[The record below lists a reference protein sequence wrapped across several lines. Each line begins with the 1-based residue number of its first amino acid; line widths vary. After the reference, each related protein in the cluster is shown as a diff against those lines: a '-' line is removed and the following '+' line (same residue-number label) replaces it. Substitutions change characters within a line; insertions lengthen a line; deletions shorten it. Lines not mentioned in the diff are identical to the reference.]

1 MAVTIQDIARHLDL
15 APSTISKAL
24 NDYPHISPATRVRVM
39 EAVRELGYYPS
50 AAARNLRRRKT
61 DRIGFLYGFVT
72 ADVGEY
78 ALRLINGAVNAA
90 EKAGYNVLL
99 YPLTGNQGEKLTRI
113 CNTGE
118 VEGLILMG
126 GEHLAESIKLLQKER
141 IPFVVL
147 NRQLDEPDVS
157 FVSADYHKVTYEAIH
172 HLIELGHKRIA
183 YVGQNAL
190 EKLNSD
196 RAFSFRQ
203 ILREADL
210 IVDDRLVTSADP
222 EPGAGYEVMRKL
234 LDLADPPTAVL
245 TIHDPLAI
253 ECLQAVVDA
262 GLRAPEDVAIIGS
275 DNLRE
280 SQSTKPP
287 LTTIHPPLA
296 EIGRQAMEG
305 LLRQIS
311 DDSFPPTR
319 LILPAKL
326 IIRQSTAALGEAR
339 LGKFPELMTVEGL

>member
-1 MAVTIQDIARHLDL
+1 MAVTIHDIASYLDL

-24 NDYPHISPATRVRVM
+24 NDYPHISTATRVRVF
-39 EAVRELGYYPS
+39 EAARELGYYPS
-50 AAARNLRRRKT
+50 ASARNLRRRRT
-61 DRIGFLYGFVT
+61 ERIGFLYGFITV
-72 ADVGEY
+72 DVGEY
-78 ALRLINGAVNAA
+78 ASRLINGAVNAA

-99 YPLTGNQGEKLTRI
+99 YPLTGNQPEKLTRI

-118 VEGLILMG
+118 VEGLLLMG
-126 GEHLAESIKLLQKER
+126 GEHLARSINLLQKER
-141 IPFVVL
+141 IPFIVL

-172 HLIELGHKRIA
+172 HLIELGHNRIA
-183 YVGQNAL
+183 YVGQNVL

-196 RAFSFRQ
+196 RVYSFRQ
-203 ILREADL
+203 VLREVGL
-210 IVDDRLVTSADP
+210 SVDESLVTSAGP
-222 EPGAGYEVMRKL
+222 EPGAGYEVMHKL

-253 ECLQAVVDA
+253 ECLHAVVDA
-262 GLRAPEDVAIIGS
+262 GLSVPEDVAIIGS

-296 EIGRQAMEG
+296 EIGRRAMEG
-305 LLRQIS
+305 LLRQLS
-311 DDSFPPTR
+311 DESVPPTR

-326 IIRQSTAALGEAR
+326 VIRQSTVAGGESR
-339 LGKFPELMTVEGL
+339 